1 MAGSGNILR
10 ARTAIL
16 PLFLLH
22 RVLTEGTE
30 EPVVEMETDTTQ
42 AAEAVQLQL
51 EEALLLQNRAMDEVE
66 RLIQSVAQV
75 SRMLVEAA
83 EQRTHIEVP
92 LRGLEEVEA
101 AVMAGSIP
109 SAVVDRRIQAVALA
123 ADQMESLAAILMAA
137 LEDLAR

>member
-1 MAGSGNILR
+1 
-10 ARTAIL
+10 
-16 PLFLLH
+16 
-22 RVLTEGTE
+22 
-30 EPVVEMETDTTQ
+30 METDTTQ

-51 EEALLLQNRAMDEVE
+51 EEALLLQHRAMEEVE

-109 SAVVDRRIQAVALA
+109 SAVVDRRIQAVAVA